1 MVLTA
6 NAYSKGMIGA
16 ILVILIVLW
25 VLGYLRVPGL
35 VLPNVTLFS
44 FNGVPITLWNVL
56 ILLVIAWAIG
66 VLPSP
71 IREIAAILLLLWI
84 LSTLGILAI
93 AGLSSLL
100 VIAIIV
106 GLALYLFRAAF

>member
-1 MVLTA
+1 
-6 NAYSKGMIGA
+6 MIAA
-16 ILVILIVLW
+16 ILVILIALW
-25 VLGYLRVPGL
+25 VLGYLNLPGL
-35 VLPNVTLFS
+35 VFPNITLFS
-44 FNGVPITLWNVL
+44 FNGVPITLWNLL

-71 IREIAAILLLLWI
+71 FRQIAAVMLLLWV

-93 AGLSSLL
+93 AGLSSML

-106 GLALYLFRAAF
+106 GLALYLFRAAV